1 MRPGELIVCVPKSEF
16 GNEIAA
22 LHFVSLA
29 MTILGE
35 RKFFLEITSNQM
47 RIENG

>member
-1 MRPGELIVCVPKSEF
+1 MILTAKDAKSAKDSVYVPKSEF

-29 MTILGE
+29 MT
-35 RKFFLEITSNQM
+35 N
-47 RIENG
+47 